1 VDGVWPPERAQDAPI
16 WPQVRAT
23 FRDAMDAATIT
34 ASSFTLTDGAGQ
46 PVVATVAY
54 TAATRTP
61 ALQPAHA
68 LMHGK
73 TYTAR
78 LAGTIRTMGGAALG
92 ADYVWQFTVE
102 PLIRNTH
109 LPLIRR

>member
-1 VDGVWPPERAQDAPI
+1 
-16 WPQVRAT
+16 VRAT

-46 PVVATVAY
+46 PVAATVGYA
-54 TAATRTP
+54 AATRT
-61 ALQPAHA
+61 ATLQPAHA
-68 LMHGK
+68 LAHGM

-78 LAGTIRTMGGAALG
+78 LASTIRTTGGAALG
-92 ADYVWQFTVE
+92 ADYVWHFTVE
-102 PLIRNTH
+102 PLIRYTC